1 MKANMSIQ
9 TGVLLAMLLAAGA
22 SQAAPA
28 PQDVAAKFK
37 ALLPGTDIT
46 AVDTTALDGLY
57 EVTAGGNIFYMQPD
71 KPLLVVGHLFD
82 LKTTEDITQP
92 KLDKLQAATYRVKW
106 EEIPTAARFSVGDAK
121 ASKQVVAFLD
131 VDCPYCHQAHRLLQ
145 AAKGIRVHYV
155 MLPLDNLHPEARE
168 KTLNILCADDPIA
181 AMDKG
186 MAGLP
191 VPRAGSDECRADKST
206 ALAEAAH
213 YAVAHQIVG
222 TPFFV
227 TNDGLVVPGLGDK
240 LTQWL
245 QGSNKP

>member
-1 MKANMSIQ
+1 MKVNRTVQA
-9 TGVLLAMLLAAGA
+9 GVMAVWLAAGA
-22 SQAAPA
+22 SHAASA
-28 PQDVAAKFK
+28 PQEVTDNLK
-37 ALLPGTDIT
+37 ALLPGTVIT
-46 AVDTTALDGLY
+46 SVETTALDGLY

-71 KPLLVVGHLFD
+71 KPLLVVGHVFD

-92 KLDKLQAATYRVKW
+92 KMDKLQAAQYHLKW
-106 EEIPTAARFSVGDAK
+106 EDIPTAARLSVGDAK

-131 VDCPYCHQAHRLLQ
+131 VDCPYCKQAHRLLQ
-145 AAKGIRVHYV
+145 DAKGIRVHYI

-168 KTLNILCADDPIA
+168 KTLNILCADDPTA
-181 AMDKG
+181 ALDKG

-191 VPRAGSDECRADKST
+191 VPKAGSDKCRASKST
-206 ALAEAAH
+206 ALAETAH
-213 YAVAHQIVG
+213 YAAAHQIVG